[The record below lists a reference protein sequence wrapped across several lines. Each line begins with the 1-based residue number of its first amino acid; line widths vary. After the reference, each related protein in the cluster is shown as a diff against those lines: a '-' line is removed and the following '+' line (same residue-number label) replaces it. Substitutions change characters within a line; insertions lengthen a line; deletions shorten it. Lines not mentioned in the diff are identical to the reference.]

1 MMIIIVLAAFGVVVL
16 LMAVYGYKVSAK
28 TAEDYMLAGRG
39 IGIAVMFFF
48 ALFAISSV
56 WTFYAYPSILYR
68 HGPGFVYFIWG
79 CVAGFVILYMFIG
92 PRLWAVCRL
101 NRFLSPIEALAAR
114 YESPGLRLIISMVLL
129 GSIIPYIADQSLGV
143 GLGLKALLG
152 FPPIVGI
159 LYISLLLILIV
170 LLGGMRITAWVNVL
184 LGLVYTVA
192 FLGSLIFVIVR
203 VFPEGLSG
211 AVAVL
216 QSKGPSLLTTPG
228 PEGLFRPVVT
238 SVVFFVGILAF
249 TWPHIVISTMTAQ
262 DKTIFKW
269 MPALA
274 LIVAGMLFYTIP
286 FIWGSLLA
294 PAISH
299 MPGTLVPPVSGK
311 DADNIVQMIVNA
323 YLPSWFSV
331 FVLMGVIAAAI
342 STAAV
347 QLMTSS
353 IIVARDVIHGLFVPR
368 GGDRF
373 LIRTTKVSV
382 IAILLLSMVIAFWY
396 PVELAQYLVG
406 IAIPGFAQW
415 GPPLVGGILWKRA
428 TKEGAVTGM
437 VAGTLYLIVGFIYR
451 PALFGLHPAIPTLL
465 INITLFVVISLLTS
479 RPGDMVIRVFF
490 DEVEDFLSKKA

>member
-1 MMIIIVLAAFGVVVL
+1 MVIIFLAAFGVGVL
-16 LMAVYGYKVSAK
+16 LLAVYGYKVSAK

-79 CVAGFVILYMFIG
+79 CVAGFAVLYMFIG

-114 YESPGLRLIISMVLL
+114 YESPGLRLIVSIVLL

-152 FPPIVGI
+152 FPPVVGI

-184 LGLVYTVA
+184 LGLVYTA
-192 FLGSLIFVIVR
+192 TFLGSLIFVIAR

-216 QSKGPSLLTTPG
+216 QTKAPALLTTPG
-228 PEGLFRPVVT
+228 PEGLFRPAVT
-238 SVVFFVGILAF
+238 SIVFFVGILAF

-262 DKTIFKW
+262 DKAIFKW
-269 MPALA
+269 MPGLA
-274 LIVAGMLFYTIP
+274 IVVAGVLFYTIP
-286 FIWGSLLA
+286 FVWGAMVA
-294 PAISH
+294 PAVSRL
-299 MPGTLVPPVSGK
+299 PGTLVPPLSGK
-311 DADNIVQMIVNA
+311 EADSIVQMIITS
-323 YLPSWFSV
+323 YLPPWFSA
-331 FVLMGVIAAAI
+331 FVLMGVISAAI

-347 QLMTSS
+347 QLMTAS
-353 IIVARDVIHGLFVPR
+353 IIVARDVVHGLLVP
-368 GGDRF
+368 GGSDRF
-373 LIRTTKVSV
+373 LIRTTKLSI
-382 IAILLLSMVIAFWY
+382 IAILLLSMGIAFWY

-415 GPPLVGGILWKRA
+415 GPPLVGAILWKRA
-428 TKEGAVTGM
+428 TKEGAMTGI
-437 VAGTLYLIVGFIYR
+437 VAGTLYLLVGFVYR
-451 PALFGLHPAIPTLL
+451 PALLGLHPAIPTLMV
-465 INITLFVVISLLTS
+465 NVVLFVVISSCTS
-479 RPGDMVIRVFF
+479 RPSPTVIRVFF
-490 DEVEDFLSKKA
+490 DEVEAFLSKKA

>member
-1 MMIIIVLAAFGVVVL
+1 MMTVLVLAAFGVVVL
-16 LMAVYGYKVSAK
+16 LLAVYGYKVSAK

-101 NRFLSPIEALAAR
+101 NRFLSPIEALAGR
-114 YESPGLRLIISMVLL
+114 YESPALRFIISIVLL

-152 FPPIVGI
+152 FPPLVGI

-184 LGLVYTVA
+184 LGLVYTAA
-192 FLGSLIFVIVR
+192 FLGSLIFVVVR
-203 VFPEGLSG
+203 VFPEGLSE
-211 AVAVL
+211 AVAIL
-216 QSKGPSLLTTPG
+216 QSKQPALLTTPG
-228 PEGLFRPVVT
+228 PEGLFRPAVT
-238 SVVFFVGILAF
+238 SIVFLVGILAF
-249 TWPHIVISTMTAQ
+249 TWPHVVISTMTAQ

-286 FIWGSLLA
+286 YVWGSVVA

-311 DADNIVQMIVNA
+311 DADNIVQMIITS
-323 YLPSWFSV
+323 YLPSWFSA

-347 QLMTSS
+347 QLMTAS
-353 IIVARDVIHGLFVPR
+353 IIVARDIIHGIFVPGVR
-368 GGDRF
+368 DQF
-373 LIRTTKVSV
+373 LIRTTKLSV
-382 IAILLLSMVIAFWY
+382 IAILLVSMVIAYWY
-396 PVELAQYLVG
+396 PVELAQYLVE

-428 TKEGAVTGM
+428 TREGAVTGI

-451 PALFGLHPAIPTLL
+451 PVLLGLHPAIPTLL
-465 INITLFVVISLLTS
+465 TNVILFVVISLVTT
-479 RPGDMVIRVFF
+479 RPSDMVIRVFF
-490 DEVEDFLSKKA
+490 YEVEDFLSKKA